1 MNRRKKILLLSVT
14 CLLLSPSLYAQGLF
28 GDPSRGDTYQGGRS
42 LLSPGNR
49 DAGIGINGAS
59 TEYPTLDPFANG
71 TGLGGATEENPT
83 PLGSGLLILVAAG
96 AVYSLRKTKMKNKK
110 SQI

>member
-1 MNRRKKILLLSVT
+1 MKMLNLKTKVATLLIML
-14 CLLLSPSLYAQGLF
+14 CFALPLLAQSDRF
-28 GDPSRGDTYQGGRS
+28 FRGGNDVYS
-42 LLSPGNR
+42 NR

-71 TGLGGATEENPT
+71 TGLGGANEEDPT
-83 PLGSGLLILVAAG
+83 PLGSGLLVLVAAG
-96 AVYSLRKTKMKNKK
+96 TVYSLRRTNMKNKK